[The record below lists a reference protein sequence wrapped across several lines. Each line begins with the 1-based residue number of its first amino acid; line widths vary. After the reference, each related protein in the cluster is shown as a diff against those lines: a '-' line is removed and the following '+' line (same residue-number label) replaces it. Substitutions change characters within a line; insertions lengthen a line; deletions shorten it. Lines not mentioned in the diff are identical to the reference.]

1 MTIYSSSESETEAA
15 GARLAQMLG
24 RGGVAALSGEV
35 GAGNT
40 AFVRGLAE
48 GLGIAGRVTSPTFAI
63 VNEYDG
69 PIPLFHFDMYRIS
82 GEDELFELGWGAY
95 LERGGVVAA
104 EWSGNVTDALPAQTV
119 YVRIEKTGGHTR
131 RIDIDFPGEKP

>member
-24 RGGVAALSGEV
+24 RGGVAALSGEL
-35 GAGNT
+35 GAGKT

-48 GLGIAGRVTSPTFAI
+48 GLGIAARVTSPTFAI

-82 GEDELFELGWGAY
+82 ARTSCLSSAGTTTWSAAASSPRSGA
-95 LERGGVVAA
+95 AM
-104 EWSGNVTDALPAQTV
+104 
-119 YVRIEKTGGHTR
+119 
-131 RIDIDFPGEKP
+131 

>member
-15 GARLAQMLG
+15 GKRLAQMLG
-24 RGGVAALSGEV
+24 RGGVAALSGEL
-35 GAGNT
+35 GAGKT

-48 GLGIAGRVTSPTFAI
+48 GLGIASRVTSPTFAI

-69 PIPLFHFDMYRIS
+69 RIPLFHFDLYRIT
-82 GEDELFELGWGAY
+82 GEDELFELGWDDY

-104 EWSGNVTDALPAQTV
+104 EWSENAAEALPAQTV
-119 YVRIEKTGGHTR
+119 YVRIEKTGEHTR
-131 RIDIDFPGEKP
+131 RIDIDFPGGNP